1 MAERGGP
8 ASTHF
13 LVHLAAF
20 PDKRPWSATRGQQ
33 VPFRMA
39 HLGDFDRLYGSR
51 TLSYVVGVKHPARG
65 WRRRTRFWGIA
76 ANASLLEARSN
87 TLLGLLRTWNA
98 YHAKWIE
105 LIEHD
110 GGRHHAALLQYER
123 LLAGHGGGG
132 RELGRRL
139 GWRPPQPPAHG
150 GWTTLDALKVK
161 ISEEHSYSQDR
172 KKYLGF
178 RWDLAGGA
186 VRDAARARWRR
197 RSSARERRTGLGY
210 ALPGDEEREVQGSG
224 RRPL

>member
-1 MAERGGP
+1 M
-8 ASTHF
+8 
-13 LVHLAAF
+13 HLAAF

-51 TLSYVVGVKHPARG
+51 TLSYVVGVKHPLSWLASA
-65 WRRRTRFWGIA
+65 TRFWGIA
-76 ANASLLEARSN
+76 ANASLLARSS

-123 LLAGHGGGG
+123 LLADPAAAV

-139 GWRPPQPPAHG
+139 GWRPHPNPGSWGLP
-150 GWTTLDALKVK
+150 TTMDALKVK
-161 ISEEHSYSQDR
+161 ISEGHSYSQDR
-172 KKYLGF
+172 KKYL
-178 RWDLAGGA
+178 DLGGILRA
-186 VRDAARARWRR
+186 EPYATRRAREV
-197 RSSARERRTGLGY
+197 AAAVVREGRRTG
-210 ALPGDEEREVQGSG
+210 GSATRCRG
-224 RRPL
+224 TRA